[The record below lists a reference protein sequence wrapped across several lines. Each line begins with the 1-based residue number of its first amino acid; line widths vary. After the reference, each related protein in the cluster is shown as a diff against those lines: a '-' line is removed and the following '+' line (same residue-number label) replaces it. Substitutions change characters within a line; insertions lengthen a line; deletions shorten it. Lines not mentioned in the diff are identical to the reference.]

1 MMLRTTI
8 FAWLFLIY
16 FSGNLD
22 AQQKQKAKPVTLN
35 TLASSMAN
43 GKNIYTRSCLTC
55 HQADGLGVQRMNPPL
70 AGTEYVLGEKKRL
83 IRIVLKGFNEDVEI
97 KGQYYSNIM
106 PGLDFLTDKEVADVL
121 TYVRNSFGNKASRIL
136 PEEVK
141 KLRDRK

>member
-1 MMLRTTI
+1 MILKTTI
-8 FAWLFLIY
+8 FSFLFLTC
-16 FSGNLD
+16 FSGHLA
-22 AQQKQKAKPVTLN
+22 AQKKQKAKPVALN
-35 TLASSMAN
+35 TLASSIAN
-43 GKNIYTRSCLTC
+43 GKNIYTRNCLTC

-70 AGTEYVLGEKKRL
+70 AGTEYVLGDKSRL
-83 IRIVLKGFNEDVEI
+83 IRIVLKGFSEDVEI